1 MILTAF
7 TDGASRGNPGK
18 AGIGVVIYNDKEE
31 IVAEL
36 SEYIGEAT
44 NNVAEYTAFIRALEK
59 GLELGGVEISLYTD
73 SELLTKQVLGQYAV
87 KNEGLIPLYKQVVN
101 LKGEYDK
108 FQVTHVPREKNKVAD
123 KLANKAIDNCKK

>member
-7 TDGASRGNPGK
+7 TDGASRGNPGQ
-18 AGIGVVIYNDKEE
+18 AGIGVVIYNDKDEV
-31 IVAEL
+31 VAEL

-44 NNVAEYTAFIRALEK
+44 NNVAEYTAVIRALEK

-73 SELLTKQVLGQYAV
+73 SELLAKQVKGEYKV

-108 FQVTHVPREKNKVAD
+108 FVVTHVPRAKNKVAD
-123 KLANKAIDNCKK
+123 GLANQAIDNKK